1 MPAQPVEEIA
11 TALHIL
17 VPIRSWLHD
26 PGWRQF
32 TRLLVIP
39 YGLLPLIFIALF
51 ASSSNLATP
60 GWAYSL
66 YIAPLWA
73 IVFWLLIRPGQV
85 TRQEVL
91 IGAGAI
97 VFALIWIRVVTVN
110 LNGVLGAPGKPL
122 SFLGAIGVGINEEIT
137 KALPILVAALLLL
150 KFRSTKLDVRMWMFL
165 GTIVG
170 LAFGVTEQAGYT
182 LQDIQAITSA
192 QANSEAIV
200 ELLAFA
206 ERVFVDGFQH
216 ALWAGVSAFFIGIAV
231 NYPRR
236 RFQLI
241 AFGILV
247 PAILHGLY
255 DWSAGAV
262 GSLWA
267 PILIQLLS
275 LFLFLGYTMSA
286 ATIVRQVRTT
296 PMFRGESM
304 LMERINPDSGQYSV
318 RPAGASQ
325 GTGHQASHGSGG
337 QGWGGQSGGGQG
349 SGGQGG
355 GGQGGGSPGG
365 SDGWG
370 SPVGGGQG
378 GGNQGWGTPA
388 GGGQG
393 SGDSSG
399 NRDWGSP
406 AGGGQGSGDSSG
418 AGAVRPAAARAAAM
432 RATGWAGGGGQGSGD
447 SRGSDGWGS
456 PADGAQ
462 NSGSPGGNQ
471 AWGSPGSGGQSGNEG
486 WAGQVSGGH
495 RSSDPGWG
503 SPDSGHESAGQGSAG
518 QGSPSRESAGECQ
531 PGQCRPGLGRPGQR
545 QSGPQRGLGRPGERR
560 PRQ

>member
-1 MPAQPVEEIA
+1 VPAQPVEEIA

-325 GTGHQASHGSGG
+325 GAGHHAAASHGSGSQRSG
-337 QGWGGQSGGGQG
+337 SQGWGGQG
-349 SGGQGG
+349 GGQGG

-370 SPVGGGQG
+370 SP
-378 GGNQGWGTPA
+378 A
-388 GGGQG
+388 GGGQSGG
-393 SGDSSG
+393 SDGWGSPAGGSQSGGDSGGSDG
-399 NRDWGSP
+399 WGSP
-406 AGGGQGSGDSSG
+406 AGGGQSSGDS
-418 AGAVRPAAARAAAM
+418 
-432 RATGWAGGGGQGSGD
+432 
-447 SRGSDGWGS
+447 
-456 PADGAQ
+456 
-462 NSGSPGGNQ
+462 GGNE

-486 WAGQVSGGH
+486 WAGHASGGQG
-495 RSSDPGWG
+495 SSDPGWG
-503 SPDSGHESAGQGSAG
+503 GQGSGQESTGQGSAG
-518 QGSPSRESAGECQ
+518 QGWGGQVNGSPAGSEGWG
-531 PGQCRPGLGRPGQR
+531 GQASDGHG
-545 QSGPQRGLGRPGERR
+545 SGD
-560 PRQ
+560 PRWGG

>member
-1 MPAQPVEEIA
+1 MPGLDIAGDPYAPAGSHASGDPYPAGGPYVPGGSDASGGPYAPGGPYAGAGPYQGGALPGGDPYPGGYPYPGPGHPGRAAPRIRPVPAQPVDEIA

-51 ASSSNLATP
+51 ASSSNLSAP

-91 IGAGAI
+91 IGAAAI
-97 VFALIWIRVVTVN
+97 VFSLVWIRIVTVN
-110 LNGVLGAPGKPL
+110 INGALGPPGKPL
-122 SFLGAIGVGINEEIT
+122 SFFGALGVGVNEEIT

-150 KFRSTKLDVRMWMFL
+150 RFRSVKLDVRMWMFL
-165 GTIVG
+165 GAIVG

-192 QANSEAIV
+192 QAPSQAIV
-200 ELLAFA
+200 EVLAFA

-241 AFGILV
+241 ALGIAI
-247 PAILHGLY
+247 PAVLHGLY
-255 DWSAGAV
+255 DWSAGAF

-275 LFLFLGYTMSA
+275 LVLFLGYTMSA
-286 ATIVRQVRTT
+286 AAIVSQVRTT

-304 LMERINPDSGQYSV
+304 LMERITDQE
-318 RPAGASQ
+318 A
-325 GTGHQASHGSGG
+325 
-337 QGWGGQSGGGQG
+337 
-349 SGGQGG
+349 
-355 GGQGGGSPGG
+355 
-365 SDGWG
+365 
-370 SPVGGGQG
+370 
-378 GGNQGWGTPA
+378 
-388 GGGQG
+388 
-393 SGDSSG
+393 
-399 NRDWGSP
+399 
-406 AGGGQGSGDSSG
+406 SG
-418 AGAVRPAAARAAAM
+418 AGPAQR
-432 RATGWAGGGGQGSGD
+432 
-447 SRGSDGWGS
+447 
-456 PADGAQ
+456 
-462 NSGSPGGNQ
+462 
-471 AWGSPGSGGQSGNEG
+471 
-486 WAGQVSGGH
+486 AGQVPPETPPRREPDRGG
-495 RSSDPGWG
+495 
-503 SPDSGHESAGQGSAG
+503 PD
-518 QGSPSRESAGECQ
+518 
-531 PGQCRPGLGRPGQR
+531 
-545 QSGPQRGLGRPGERR
+545 
-560 PRQ
+560 